1 MNCEKCKHFTRDP
14 FFEVKNSISRFDHT
28 ARVID
33 FLSINAVPVGYF
45 QNRLFYQL
53 VHRLLNNEIK
63 NILNM
68 CQMNKMT
75 RFFCPSMLTTK
86 IWITGITSDCF
97 KILQCLTL
105 QKREMKYMQKKHNW
119 GILLETS
126 DHIMSSIMSKASG
139 QTLFMLDALLC

>member
-1 MNCEKCKHFTRDP
+1 
-14 FFEVKNSISRFDHT
+14 
-28 ARVID
+28 
-33 FLSINAVPVGYF
+33 
-45 QNRLFYQL
+45 
-53 VHRLLNNEIK
+53 
-63 NILNM
+63 
-68 CQMNKMT
+68 MNKMT

-86 IWITGITSDCF
+86 IWITGITSDCL